1 MLLAIVFLAVNLLLY
16 SRFSLSSPSCG
27 GEGQQHQPYHPQP
40 HTYRVLCFSQPLLLA
55 PCAGLMN
62 GGCTLMVQAF
72 PCWVLICLLA
82 VSLENCK
89 SLWHFMAVGSL
100 GFKSGQLQEW
110 LQGKA

>member
-1 MLLAIVFLAVNLLLY
+1 
-16 SRFSLSSPSCG
+16 
-27 GEGQQHQPYHPQP
+27 
-40 HTYRVLCFSQPLLLA
+40 
-55 PCAGLMN
+55 
-62 GGCTLMVQAF
+62 MVQAF

-89 SLWHFMAVGSL
+89 LLWHFMAVGSL